1 MSSEPPGSPLLCTE
15 HEKCGVPSTDCPLP
29 AVFLPAPTASAVLG
43 RWRRAGSY
51 LLEEIFEG
59 NLEKECYEEI
69 CAYEEARE
77 VFEHDEDTVS
87 CSVCGQGPVWQGTM
101 PPATVTL
108 RPLVLPWRAQGP
120 GENPTLLQA

>member
-1 MSSEPPGSPLLCTE
+1 MTSEPPGVLSCAQNM
-15 HEKCGVPSTDCPLP
+15 KRCGVPGTDCPLP

-69 CAYEEARE
+69 CIYEEARE
-77 VFEHDEDTVS
+77 VFEHDESTVS
-87 CSVCGQGPVWQGTM
+87 CSVCGQWPV
-101 PPATVTL
+101 
-108 RPLVLPWRAQGP
+108 
-120 GENPTLLQA
+120 